1 MRVSTGMIFDL
12 GVSAM
17 NKQTASLLHLS
28 QQVATGR
35 RILTPADDPVAAA
48 RALEVQQAQDITT
61 QYTTNQ
67 SNAKS
72 ALGLSDATLS
82 SVGDLLT
89 RVKELTIQGGN
100 GTLTTSDR
108 QSIAHELSANFDQ
121 LMGLANSTDGTGQ
134 YLYSGYQ
141 GSTIPFSGSVATG
154 VSYVGDSGQR
164 LLQVSASRQLGV
176 SDSGSDIFQRIP
188 NGNGFFS
195 TGLDATVAN
204 TGTGVIDGGSISDP
218 AKWNSVSNSGNLQVK
233 FWTAPTGAEALG
245 SVDIPATGLSIQTG
259 VNDKFNISID
269 GSSFATVTVTSGAL
283 GTGTPANL
291 AAAVQASINSNP
303 VIAGLG
309 KSVTVS
315 VVSVNGASRLAV
327 TSNATPLTTSNVT
340 LTAATGNTGMSAL
353 FGTPTTGT
361 TYYDLVDMSTAPPAS
376 LFLPPPAGNSTTTFP
391 GNTYTHAYSPGVPIT
406 FSGLAAPYND
416 FGASVTITGT
426 PASGDVFTVT
436 KSTSQDIF
444 TTLKNLITALSNP
457 QAATAAGNAAFT
469 NQIGFALTN
478 LDQAANNV
486 LRVRSLVGSR
496 LSEVDALGNTNS
508 ALSLQYQQTLSNLQ
522 DLDYAKTY
530 SDLTRNQ
537 TSLTAAQKSF
547 QMTNQLSL
555 FNYLP

>member
-1 MRVSTGMIFDL
+1 MRISTGMIFDL

-28 QQVATGR
+28 QQVAAGR

-48 RALEVQQAQDITT
+48 RALEVQQAQDITS

-72 ALGLSDATLS
+72 ALGLSDANLS
-82 SVGDLLT
+82 SVNDLLT
-89 RVKELTIQGGN
+89 RAKELTLEGAN
-100 GTLTTSDR
+100 GTLSTSDR
-108 QSIAHELSANFDQ
+108 QSIANELSANFDQ

-141 GSTIPFSGSVATG
+141 GNTIPFAGSVTTG
-154 VSYVGDSGQR
+154 VTYAGDSGQR

-188 NGNGFFS
+188 NGNGFFA
-195 TGLDATVAN
+195 TGLSVPNIN
-204 TGTGVIDGGSISDP
+204 TGTGVIDGGSVADP
-218 AKWNSVSNSGNLQVK
+218 AKWNTLSNSGNLQVK
-233 FWTAPTGAEALG
+233 FWSAPTGAQMVG
-245 SVDIPATGLSIQTG
+245 SVDIPVGGLSLTASNNQ
-259 VNDKFNISID
+259 FNISVD
-269 GSSFATVTVTSGAL
+269 GGAPLPVTVAA
-283 GTGTPANL
+283 PAAYPDAASL
-291 AAAVQASINSNP
+291 AAAVQTGIDTA
-303 VIAGLG
+303 LG
-309 KSVTVS
+309 TGKATVS
-315 VVSVNGASRLAV
+315 IVTVNGANRLAV
-327 TSNATPLTTSNVT
+327 TSNTTPAPTANVA
-340 LTAATGNTGMSAL
+340 LTAASSTNTGKAAL
-353 FGTPTTGT
+353 FGTPTTGN
-361 TYYDLVDMSTAPPAS
+361 TYYDLVDASTGKS
-376 LFLPPPAGNSTTTFP
+376 LFTDAPSATAVAGS
-391 GNTYTHAYSPGVPIT
+391 TYTHAYSPGVPIT
-406 FSGLAAPYND
+406 FSGLAGPYGD

-426 PASGDVFTVT
+426 PASGDVFTIT

-444 TTLKNLITALSNP
+444 TTLKNLITALSSP
-457 QAATAAGNAAFT
+457 QAATPAGNAAFN

-478 LDQAANNV
+478 LDQATNNV
-486 LRVRSLVGSR
+486 LRVRSLIGSR
-496 LSEVDALGNTNS
+496 LGEVDALGNTNS

-547 QMTNQLSL
+547 QMTTQLSL